1 MVLGF
6 YENINASLNI
16 GIIFITIGKRKKKEN
31 DKKKNPLKILYETF
45 IKKKYMYGKIVAIID
60 NLTNQ

>member
-16 GIIFITIGKRKKKEN
+16 GIIFITIGKRKKRKMI
-31 DKKKNPLKILYETF
+31 KKNPLKILYETF
-45 IKKKYMYGKIVAIID
+45 IKKKYMYGKIVAIIH

>member
-31 DKKKNPLKILYETF
+31 DKKKSLENF
-45 IKKKYMYGKIVAIID
+45 I
-60 NLTNQ
+60 